1 MKILTWVLGLVVGA
15 GVLIA
20 GSAYV
25 AYSLGKGAV
34 AAVVPNPTATV
45 ATKDAR
51 SVQSLVRE
59 EKVVLVSARVQGILE
74 KKTATKLWGIEVP
87 GSSRAAFIQYNFTA
101 KLGIE
106 GGDVKIKELGEKG
119 YLVTIPDFIFI
130 GHDDVTFR
138 MAVEQNGV
146 LSWITPEI
154 DELEAATQI
163 LSEEG
168 KQGYVDDND
177 PILRSQAQF
186 FYSSIIQAIDPGAT
200 VEVIFRSDD
209 K

>member
-20 GSAYV
+20 GASYV

-34 AAVVPNPTATV
+34 EGIAPNPTVTV
-45 ATKDAR
+45 TTKDER
-51 SVQSLVRE
+51 SVQSIVRE
-59 EKVVLVSARVQGILE
+59 QQVVLVGLDIQGIQPA
-74 KKTATKLWGIEVP
+74 KSATKWWGIEVP
-87 GSSRAAFIQYNFTA
+87 GSSRASFIQYNFTA

-106 GGDVKIKELGEKG
+106 GGDVKIKDVGEKG

-154 DELEAATQI
+154 DELEAVRPRRG
-163 LSEEG
+163 S
-168 KQGYVDDND
+168 
-177 PILRSQAQF
+177 R
-186 FYSSIIQAIDPGAT
+186 
-200 VEVIFRSDD
+200 
-209 K
+209 